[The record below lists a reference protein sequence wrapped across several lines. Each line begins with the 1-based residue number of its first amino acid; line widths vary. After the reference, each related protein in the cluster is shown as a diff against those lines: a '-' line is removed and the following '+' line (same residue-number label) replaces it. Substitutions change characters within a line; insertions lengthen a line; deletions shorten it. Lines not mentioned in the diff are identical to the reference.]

1 MISAVMVG
9 LGWQR
14 TQGKGQKH
22 ASQARAHHNQR
33 GQLRVAS
40 DSKGC
45 SQAKRGQPW
54 AGEETVVFGANEFD
68 LSLHTSE
75 YRAGDVLNACE
86 MFKKGM
92 SKDAVE
98 QSFRERAHDDV
109 ALSDDTCILGLPERV
124 EMWLA
129 KRCRFHFWSATSCS
143 SGASLE
149 MRRAPENGCAGARQQ
164 PPNSVEAK
172 ARCSALATTLSPQA
186 MQLALRRRL
195 RLPLPLRL
203 NRCGPSPGCG
213 GLVDV
218 FGDHALACPR
228 TGLLARRAKIVE
240 RAWVRV
246 AREAVGAD
254 GQVVPQQWLCAT
266 TAPGVAPD
274 DRRRLDL
281 VICGASPM
289 GGALCCDATLVS
301 PLTRTGQP
309 QPGTVEDDGAMLRVA
324 ERRKRAAYPEL
335 SSGSPQRLLVLS
347 SEIGGRWNE
356 AAQQLVRDLARSV
369 SPTNPAGTAGR
380 SYLRL
385 DETVVGDSGC
395 SGAAGCEQHGTRQQR
410 HENPAVRRS
419 GGCRVVGHGGTTR
432 SRQLAGDLL
441 QGQAR
446 GLQVAVGCG
455 LCGKATPERRESKSN
470 KPLGNHGKCWF

>member
-1 MISAVMVG
+1 
-9 LGWQR
+9 
-14 TQGKGQKH
+14 
-22 ASQARAHHNQR
+22 
-33 GQLRVAS
+33 
-40 DSKGC
+40 
-45 SQAKRGQPW
+45 
-54 AGEETVVFGANEFD
+54 
-68 LSLHTSE
+68 
-75 YRAGDVLNACE
+75 
-86 MFKKGM
+86 
-92 SKDAVE
+92 
-98 QSFRERAHDDV
+98 
-109 ALSDDTCILGLPERV
+109 
-124 EMWLA
+124 
-129 KRCRFHFWSATSCS
+129 
-143 SGASLE
+143 
-149 MRRAPENGCAGARQQ
+149 
-164 PPNSVEAK
+164 
-172 ARCSALATTLSPQA
+172 

-203 NRCGPSPGCG
+203 NPCGPSPGCG

-395 SGAAGCEQHGTRQQR
+395 SGAASCKQHGARKPAARTPAREPASGPR
-410 HENPAVRRS
+410 ARPRARPSRSSGAEPTAAPAVAARR
-419 GGCRVVGHGGTTR
+419 
-432 SRQLAGDLL
+432 L
-441 QGQAR
+441 
-446 GLQVAVGCG
+446 
-455 LCGKATPERRESKSN
+455 
-470 KPLGNHGKCWF
+470 